1 MNKNPRRVGQGR
13 GRVAWGWRKAPMWGG
28 QWPPWQGGPGWA
40 CLQGGGAPGAWL
52 AGWGP
57 ACRRVQV
64 VAYLL
69 KKRQR
74 ATGLKKGHG
83 CWSGGCFRLWFQ
95 LQLQWWLGFCVK
107 PFVGAGWNEWCRHRH
122 GAGEKSCPS
131 PPWASAAVCTPLW
144 FPFRAHRGRSTA
156 MEGMIIL
163 HRAKLPFLRAQ
174 AASVFRRPV
183 GQDLQVGGPDHHVWG
198 HGHTWWSSARS
209 TTGKATKRAEA
220 VIVLHC
226 LFAAPSVADRPCSYP
241 VLNPAWR

>member
-1 MNKNPRRVGQGR
+1 LLGGGAKPPFGGASGHP
-13 GRVAWGWRKAPMWGG
+13 GRVA
-28 QWPPWQGGPGWA
+28 QGGPVCRVGVHLGPG
-40 CLQGGGAPGAWL
+40 LQGGARL
-52 AGWGP
+52 AGG
-57 ACRRVQV
+57 CRV

-122 GAGEKSCPS
+122 GAGEKSCTS

-183 GQDLQVGGPDHHVWG
+183 DQDLQVGGPDHHVWG